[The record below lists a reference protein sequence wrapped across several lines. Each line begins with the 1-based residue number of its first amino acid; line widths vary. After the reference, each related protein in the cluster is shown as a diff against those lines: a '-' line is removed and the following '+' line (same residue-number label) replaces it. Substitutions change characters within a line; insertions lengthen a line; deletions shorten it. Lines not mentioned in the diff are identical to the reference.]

1 MGLLKHAGTQTSMQA
16 DQVRNIILVGFM
28 ASGKSS
34 VGRALSRRC
43 GWPRAD
49 ADEMIVSRAG
59 KPIADIFRDS
69 GEDAFRILERTVI
82 SDLCEKSGHII
93 AAGGGS
99 FIDDESRRRMLDG
112 GTVFYLSAR
121 PETIH
126 RRLTRG
132 TPNPPVRPLLAGEEP
147 LERIKELLAQR
158 AEAYSQAHHTIETDQ
173 LTADQV
179 AEAILEICGPGF

>member
-1 MGLLKHAGTQTSMQA
+1 MQP
-16 DQVRNIILVGFM
+16 DRVLNIILVGFM

-34 VGRALSRRC
+34 VSRALSRRC
-43 GWPRAD
+43 GWPRVD
-49 ADEMIVSRAG
+49 ADDEIVSRAG

-69 GEDAFRILERTVI
+69 GEDAFRDLERSVV
-82 SDLCEKSGHII
+82 SDICGEKGRII

-99 FIDDESRRRMLDG
+99 FIDDENRRIMLEG

-126 RRLTRG
+126 RRVTRG
-132 TPNPPVRPLLAGEEP
+132 NPNAPARPLLGAGNP

-158 AEAYSQAHHTIETDQ
+158 TPAYSQAHHAVETDGR
-173 LTADQV
+173 TPDQV
-179 AEAILEICGPGF
+179 AQAVLKICGAGIA

>member
-1 MGLLKHAGTQTSMQA
+1 MQS

-43 GWPRAD
+43 GWTRWD
-49 ADEMIVSRAG
+49 ADEEIIARAG

-69 GEDAFRILERTVI
+69 GEDAFRELERAVVKDICLET
-82 SDLCEKSGHII
+82 GRII

-99 FIDDESRRRMLDG
+99 FIDDGNRRTMLDC

-126 RRLTRG
+126 RRVTG
-132 TPNPPVRPLLAGEEP
+132 GNPNAPMRPLLGEGNP
-147 LERIKELLAQR
+147 LERITELLAQR
-158 AEAYSQAHHTIETDQ
+158 MPAYSQAHHAVETDN
-173 LTADQV
+173 LTPDQV
-179 AEAILEICGPGF
+179 ALAILKICGPGFRRSDF